1 MELERGGILTSTNDT
16 TILAML
22 SRYPD
27 LPPREIDEHISN
39 IENEENVS
47 VCKAV
52 VGRMDPNDLELG
64 ARRTYEEFHRWSLDR
79 TRRFR
84 NEQISA
90 REQSRENRE
99 ATRLIELHQQGV
111 VSDQFML
118 MYGIQG
124 DLPERNAYFSLSDE
138 EKLSIWTERMERRF
152 GPNWRQRFHS
162 LPSFMKEIEE
172 MRHDWKLE
180 GF

>member
-1 MELERGGILTSTNDT
+1 MISINDS

-27 LPPREIDEHISN
+27 LPPREIDEHVEN
-39 IENEENVS
+39 IENEENVA
-47 VCKAV
+47 VCHAV
-52 VGRMDPNDLELG
+52 VGRLDPSDLSPS

-84 NEQISA
+84 SEQISA
-90 REQSRENRE
+90 RQRSQETRE
-99 ATRLIELHQQGV
+99 AIRLTQLHQRGV
-111 VSDQFML
+111 ISDQFML

-124 DLPERNAYFSLSDE
+124 ELPEMNVYYNLSDE
-138 EKLSIWTERMERRF
+138 EKLAIWSERMEHRF
-152 GPNWRQRFHS
+152 GPNWQRRFRH
-162 LPSFMKEIEE
+162 LPAFMKEIEPLSHNW
-172 MRHDWKLE
+172 RLE